1 MRFPFVLIPHATDID
16 FIGKRWL
23 AFSFSIAIS
32 VITLILFFTHGLN
45 LGIDFT
51 GGIIMETRSSKNI
64 SIHQYREVL
73 AEAGYHG
80 ASLQNFGG
88 ESNVLIRLQPKNSD
102 EQAKEVEHIKSVLSS
117 KIDSEIEFRKVDYV
131 GPKIGKELITN
142 GIMAMVLS
150 LIGIM
155 IYIGIR
161 FSWQYGVGAI
171 IALFHDAWVTIGF
184 YIVSG
189 FEFDLTAVAAILTI
203 IGYSINDTV
212 VIYDRIRENLRKY
225 KVVHMSD
232 IINRSVNETLSRT
245 VMTVLTTLIACL
257 ALVVFGGDVIRGF
270 STAMLF
276 GIAFGTYSSIYIA
289 APVLMHTGFKA
300 SASATA

>member
-1 MRFPFVLIPHATDID
+1 MRFPLTLVPHGTDID

-23 AFSFSIAIS
+23 AFSFSIIIS
-32 VITLILFFTHGLN
+32 IITLILLFTHGLN

-51 GGIIMETRSSKNI
+51 GGIIMEARSAKSI
-64 SIHQYREVL
+64 SVHQYREVL
-73 AEAGYHG
+73 ADAGYHG
-80 ASLQNFGG
+80 AALQNFGG
-88 ESNVLIRLQPKNSD
+88 ENNVLIRLQPKFSD
-102 EQAKEVEHIKSVLSS
+102 EQSKEVEHIKSVLTS
-117 KIDSEIEFRKVDYV
+117 KTDPDIEFRKVDYV

-142 GIMAMVLS
+142 GIMAMALS

-155 IYIGIR
+155 FYIGTR
-161 FSWQYGVGAI
+161 FSWQYGIGAI
-171 IALFHDAWVTIGF
+171 IALFHDAWITLGF

-189 FEFDLTAVAAILTI
+189 YEFDLTAIAAILTI

-232 IINRSVNETLSRT
+232 VINRSVNETLSRT
-245 VMTVLTTLIACL
+245 VMTVLTTLIACV
-257 ALVVFGGDVIRGF
+257 ALVIFGGDVIRGF

-289 APVLMHTGFKA
+289 APILIHTGFKA
-300 SASATA
+300 YTTV